1 MGTFQLKIA
10 DVEITAFRMFRN
22 KPDKLV
28 ARSKAHPVTIDE
40 NLNIDERY
48 KKMTIRSIFGD
59 RIKADKINAFSY
71 KFKITNIK

>member
-1 MGTFQLKIA
+1 MYKLCIA
-10 DVEITAFRMFRN
+10 DVEITAFRTFRN

-28 ARSKAHPVTIDE
+28 GRSRAHPVTIDE

-59 RIKADKINAFSY
+59 RIKPDKINAFSY
-71 KFKITNIK
+71 KFNITNIK